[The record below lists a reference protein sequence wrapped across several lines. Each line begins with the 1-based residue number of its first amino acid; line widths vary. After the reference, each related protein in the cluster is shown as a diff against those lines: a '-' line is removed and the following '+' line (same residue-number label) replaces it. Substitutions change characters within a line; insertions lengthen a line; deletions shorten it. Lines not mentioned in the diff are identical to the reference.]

1 MPIHRPALPM
11 LRGLFHE
18 PLGRRLPISPVP
30 RFCGCVFEFSANCG
44 TRAKILNTGTGIL
57 FLFRTSKLDSSP
69 WETITVRF
77 SIPYFSV
84 SISLNVLLT
93 LMIIT
98 RLVLHNRGTRT
109 PAAALVAG
117 TGGLYKTII
126 TMLVESSALYA
137 VCSLLVIG
145 TFASQSFAADLFLP
159 ILAEAQV
166 RASP

>member
-1 MPIHRPALPM
+1 MNRWAIAFPFLLYLGSVGAYLSPPQTAAL
-11 LRGLFHE
+11 RAN
-18 PLGRRLPISPVP
+18 
-30 RFCGCVFEFSANCG
+30 VF
-44 TRAKILNTGTGIL
+44 NTGTGIL
-57 FLFRTSKLDSSP
+57 FLYRTLKIDSSP
-69 WETITVRF
+69 WETIIIHF

-109 PAAALVAG
+109 SATALAG

-126 TMLVESSALYA
+126 TMLIESSALYA

-145 TFASQSFAADLFLP
+145 TFTFRSSAADLFLP

-166 RASP
+166 RAFPRPVTSGSVA